1 MNMLDD
7 SQISRLLDIANAGCH
22 KGCVHEARTIYDS
35 VLAMKPGHVPALI
48 GRALS
53 HIVVSD
59 YPAAEAM
66 LRDILSEHAEDADAR
81 CMLGLC
87 LMLQKKDEARG
98 LLSSLRERE
107 DSAGKLAKSLLEALG

>member
-1 MNMLDD
+1 MNVLED
-7 SQISRLLDIANAGCH
+7 SQISRLLDIAYAGCH

-35 VLAMKPGHVPALI
+35 VLVLKPGHVPALI

-59 YPAAEAM
+59 FDTAETL
-66 LRDILSEHAEDADAR
+66 LRDILSEHEDDADAR

-87 LMLQKKDEARG
+87 LMMQKKEEGRS
-98 LLSSLRERE
+98 LLSSLQGRD
-107 DSAGKLAKSLLEALG
+107 DSAGKLAEHLLESLG